1 MYIEKEKITFIKPK
15 NWNSLPLYEKVKYY
29 SNTLD
34 QKYSIYVDK
43 LEAKKIVTEMT
54 NGEIK
59 VPKVIKELKNINDIK
74 ESDINPN
81 HLLKASHGS
90 KWNLDFKTT
99 TNLNDIKKF
108 LIDHNKVFLYFE
120 YEKQYLYLK
129 PRFFIEEKINDF
141 LTGISGKAAVFMI
154 RCIHGKPI
162 SIRVKFE
169 INKNIFGKTTF
180 VSLLY
185 DTNWNYIPQKN
196 LAPQFRHLRM
206 NKPINLDIM
215 LKNSEILANRFEFVR
230 LDYYIDKNNDIYFSE
245 FTFTPSAGKIIL
257 DPETEMELGK
267 YWT

>member
-1 MYIEKEKITFIKPK
+1 MSLEKQKITFIKPK
-15 NWNSLPLYEKVKYY
+15 NWSNLPLYEKVKYY

-34 QKYSIYVDK
+34 EKYSVYVDK
-43 LEAKKIVTEMT
+43 IEAKKIVTEMT

-59 VPKVIKELKNINDIK
+59 VPKIIKELKNINDIT
-74 ESDINPN
+74 ESDINRN

-99 TNLNDIKKF
+99 NDMKDIKNF
-108 LIDHNKVFLYFE
+108 LIDHNKIFSCFE

-141 LTGISGKAAVFMI
+141 LTGRSGKAVVFMI

-162 SIRVKFE
+162 SIRAKFE
-169 INKNIFGKTTF
+169 INMNLFGKTDF

-185 DTNWNYIPQKN
+185 DTKWNYIPQKN
-196 LAPQFRHLRM
+196 LKPQFRHIRM

-215 LKNSEILANRFEFVR
+215 LKNSEILSNRFEFVR

-245 FTFTPSAGKIIL
+245 FTFTPSAGQIIL
-257 DPETEMELGK
+257 DPETEMELGR